1 MENSERHKTVVAG
14 QTAGPVS
21 GQSTRAQPA
30 NQPGRGQYS
39 PGEVL
44 GGTYKIIDFLG
55 QGGMGFVYRVEH
67 LLLAKELALK
77 VLRSDQVSE
86 VIWRRFQTE
95 AQAIARLD
103 HANIVKIYDMGQ
115 TEDGVP
121 YYTMDLLVG
130 ESLADYLDQ
139 NDFLAVEQAL
149 PLFRQ
154 ICAGLAYAHDRG
166 IIHRDIK
173 PPNIMLLE
181 GSQLT
186 VKIVDFG
193 IAKLNI
199 DGQPGQGLT
208 RPGEV
213 FGSPLYMS
221 PEQCL
226 GLPIDHRTDIYS
238 TGITFFE
245 ALTGR
250 APFIGRS
257 AVETTAMHQSDL
269 PPSLKDIG
277 EIDYPKELERIVA
290 KMLAKAPE
298 QRYQSLA
305 DTAKDLLLLERS
317 LGRLTHSHSDSHSSS
332 RSQASNLSV
341 DETQDSADLEDVEQ
355 SLTERIK
362 SSAKPLAAVLLTL
375 VVTAVI
381 VHQIL
386 SSPPKPAKLPA
397 SPEATNKTA
406 TNKEQT
412 AKQNLSA
419 TDTSARPTEAIESED
434 DVFIRQR
441 AKKLDPMFAPEIGP
455 NKPQFS
461 KVIGRG
467 AAAMRRFSMPEEFSL
482 GTIKYGL
489 HAAKQHKAQ
498 GTFEL
503 PENEVREF
511 HPNQPAV
518 THSMI
523 LRRFRDG
530 DFQIFNCE
538 KIQGAHDDLI
548 DNISHINSITSLQMN
563 GNDFTNASIKY
574 IEKLTKLKNLGVT
587 QTAITG
593 QALAE
598 SNIPS
603 RIHRIN
609 LSNEDATAL
618 VKAMRNSQKATYLS
632 LEASNIGG
640 PEIEILSTMPQLT
653 RLEIGCNKLNDND
666 LKPLA
671 KLKKLQILE
680 LTGCRQLTAGII
692 PTMIQLP
699 KLQRLKLSL
708 NNWSAKE
715 KKLLYQALPPG
726 RVQDSDNRDAF
737 KRKFE

>member
-1 MENSERHKTVVAG
+1 MVAG

-21 GQSTRAQPA
+21 GQSTRAKPA

-67 LLLAKELALK
+67 QLLAKELALK

-121 YYTMDLLVG
+121 YYAMDLLVG

-139 NDFLAVEQAL
+139 NDCLAVEQAL

-173 PPNIMLLE
+173 PPNIMLLQ
-181 GSQLT
+181 GSQLA

-257 AVETTAMHQSDL
+257 AVETTAMHQSD
-269 PPSLKDIG
+269 PPPLLKDIG

-317 LGRLTHSHSDSHSSS
+317 LGRLAYSPSSS
-332 RSQASNLSV
+332 PYSSQPDSQSASKSEANLRLN
-341 DETQDSADLEDVEQ
+341 ETLDREDLEEEEVEQ

-375 VVTAVI
+375 VVTALI
-381 VHQIL
+381 AHQIL
-386 SSPPKPAKLPA
+386 ASPPKQAKRLA

-406 TNKEQT
+406 TTETATHKVQT
-412 AKQNLSA
+412 ATQNLSTSDA
-419 TDTSARPTEAIESED
+419 SARPTEAIESED
-434 DVFIRQR
+434 DVYIRQQ

-455 NKPQFS
+455 NKPSFS
-461 KVIGRG
+461 KVIGSG
-467 AAAMRRFSMPEEFSL
+467 PTAIRRF
-482 GTIKYGL
+482 L
-489 HAAKQHKAQ
+489 HAAKQHNAQ

-503 PENEVREF
+503 PESEVREF

-548 DNISHINSITSLQMN
+548 ENISHINSITSLQMN

-587 QTAITG
+587 QTGISG

-653 RLEIGCNKLNDND
+653 RLEIGCNKLKDND

-708 NNWSAKE
+708 NNWSPRE